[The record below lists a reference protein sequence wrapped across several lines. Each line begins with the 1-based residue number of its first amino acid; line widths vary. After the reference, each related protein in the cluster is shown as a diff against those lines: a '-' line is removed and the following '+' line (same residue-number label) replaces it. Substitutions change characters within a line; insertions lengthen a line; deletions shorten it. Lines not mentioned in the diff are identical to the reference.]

1 MKKYT
6 TEDGSLKIASGYS
19 IETVDFTE
27 IKIKVKTITPEIAAT
42 TVQNTALMWLGKN
55 LKCVLL

>member
-1 MKKYT
+1 MYT
-6 TEDGSLKIASGYS
+6 IKDGSLKIALGYS
-19 IETVDFTE
+19 VETVDFTK
-27 IKIKVKTITPEIAAT
+27 IKIKVKTMTPEVGAT